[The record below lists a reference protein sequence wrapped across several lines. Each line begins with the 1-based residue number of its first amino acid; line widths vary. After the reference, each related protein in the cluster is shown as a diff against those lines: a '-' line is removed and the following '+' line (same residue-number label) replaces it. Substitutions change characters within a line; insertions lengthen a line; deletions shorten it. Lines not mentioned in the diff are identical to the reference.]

1 MSDQPLQPQPESP
14 VKKSAPKGRLSVV
27 AKSEAASVRA
37 VEFVD
42 QLDVQTQRQRQV
54 GSLPLEF
61 PDPFPVQPHPQS
73 QRLHPQPHLRPQ
85 RLHPQPH
92 QLELLQ
98 HITCSSIS
106 NIAESLR
113 RNILCSRPTKCDR
126 VFCPRDRPGLPG
138 GWDCSE
144 SLERSKGEKEMEKS
158 RKGMAF

>member
-37 VEFVD
+37 VEFAD
-42 QLDVQTQRQRQV
+42 QLGVQTQRQRHA
-54 GSLPLEF
+54 GLLPLEF
-61 PDPFPVQPHPQS
+61 PDPFLVQPHPQ
-73 QRLHPQPHLRPQ
+73 PQ

-106 NIAESLR
+106 MIAETLR
-113 RNILCSRPTKCDR
+113 KNILCSRPTKCDR
-126 VFCPRDRPGLPG
+126 VFCPRDRPDLLG
-138 GWDCSE
+138 GWDRSE
-144 SLERSKGEKEMEKS
+144 SLERSRGEKEMEKS

>member
-73 QRLHPQPHLRPQ
+73 QRLHPQPH
-85 RLHPQPH
+85 

-126 VFCPRDRPGLPG
+126 VFCPRDRPDLPG
-138 GWDCSE
+138 GWDRSE
-144 SLERSKGEKEMEKS
+144 SPERSRGEKEMEKS
-158 RKGMAF
+158 QKGMAF